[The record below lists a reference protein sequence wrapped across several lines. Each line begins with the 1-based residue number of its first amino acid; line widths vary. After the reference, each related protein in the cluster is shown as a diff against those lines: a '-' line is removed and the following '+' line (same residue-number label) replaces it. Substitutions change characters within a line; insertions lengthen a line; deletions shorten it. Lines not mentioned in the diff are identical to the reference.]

1 MSATK
6 KGPYFDHPF
15 ARQLRIA
22 LAVQWIRQC
31 KLAKEI
37 GCSPSSINH
46 YANGS
51 RIPDGL
57 TIANVARALHVSA
70 DILLDLRR
78 LKKWNTAK

>member
-22 LAVQWIRQC
+22 IAEQGIRQC

-37 GCSPSSINH
+37 GCSASSINH

-57 TIANVARALHVSA
+57 TITNVARTLNISA
-70 DILLDLRR
+70 DVLLG
-78 LKKWNTAK
+78 LKEE